1 MPHPRLLIVRGL
13 QAKRGE
19 DGIRGQLV
27 ADYSVLH
34 LDWTEN
40 TFLLILKLFC
50 KLLGFEGNLTL
61 RKGSVGCGG
70 GLLYFTFR
78 LDDLG
83 RRR

>member
-34 LDWTEN
+34 LDWPEN
-40 TFLLILKLFC
+40 TFLVILKPFLQ
-50 KLLGFEGNLTL
+50 
-61 RKGSVGCGG
+61 
-70 GLLYFTFR
+70 TFR
-78 LDDLG
+78 L
-83 RRR
+83 